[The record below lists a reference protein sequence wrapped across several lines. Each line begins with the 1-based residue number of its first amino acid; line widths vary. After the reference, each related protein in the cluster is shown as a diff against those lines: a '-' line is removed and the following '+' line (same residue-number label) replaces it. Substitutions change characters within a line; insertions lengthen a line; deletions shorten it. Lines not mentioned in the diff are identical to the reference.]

1 VARQFGLPASTV
13 RAVNLRYLRRWAEGR
28 RRPALRL
35 MGVDELYLGKKQ
47 KFLTV
52 VTNLETGE
60 PLDCHPLLY
69 LELVSVSPFSRVGLF
84 WGRSLKSLVA
94 PRRSKGRFFRT
105 FPTSPQFSG
114 QLILGEVRHHSAAWR
129 HI

>member
-1 VARQFGLPASTV
+1 
-13 RAVNLRYLRRWAEGR
+13 
-28 RRPALRL
+28 

-94 PRRSKGRFFRT
+94 PST
-105 FPTSPQFSG
+105 
-114 QLILGEVRHHSAAWR
+114 L
-129 HI
+129 